1 MTAKEKEFNFI
12 VQMYKINRYLRES
25 MEPKYSFG
33 CSTSKPNGCLL
44 NPEGSR
50 MIFFEECKN
59 LPKTILKIHTH
70 LFYTNHLGEPGGYKS
85 SEKLNIDS
93 AWEKWHELHQKGWTE
108 VYYHY
113 G

>member
-1 MTAKEKEFNFI
+1 
-12 VQMYKINRYLRES
+12 

-33 CSTSKPNGCLL
+33 CSTSKPNGYLL

-59 LPKTILKIHTH
+59 PTKHNLKIHTH
-70 LFYTNHLGEPGGYKS
+70 LSYTNHLEEPEGYKS
-85 SEKLNIDS
+85 SEKLNIYS
-93 AWEKWHELHQKGWTE
+93 AWGKWHELRQKGWIE
-108 VYYHY
+108 AYYHY

>member
-1 MTAKEKEFNFI
+1 
-12 VQMYKINRYLRES
+12 

-59 LPKTILKIHTH
+59 SAKPNFKIYTH

-85 SEKLNIDS
+85 SENQHKFSLGKVARTS
-93 AWEKWHELHQKGWTE
+93 PKRGGRSVA
-108 VYYHY
+108 
-113 G
+113 

>member
-1 MTAKEKEFNFI
+1 
-12 VQMYKINRYLRES
+12 

-33 CSTSKPNGCLL
+33 CSNSKPNGCLL

-50 MIFFEECKN
+50 MIFFDECKN
-59 LPKTILKIHTH
+59 SPKPNLKIHTH
-70 LFYTNHLGEPGGYKS
+70 LFYTNHLGEPEGYKS
-85 SEKLNIDS
+85 SEKLNIDL